1 MLALARYITF
11 DNFYM
16 HVFFDLDGTL
26 TNPRE
31 GIVACICH
39 ALTTLNIPIPA
50 AAELDQW
57 IGPPLEESFLALLQC
72 PDRATQAVTLYRDR
86 FANLGL
92 FENHVYGGIPEMLAV
107 LAGEADALW
116 VTTAKPQVFAQKIV
130 QHFQLAPFFA
140 GIYGSEF
147 DGTRAHKGD
156 LLAYVLQ
163 AEAIDPRA
171 VIMVGDRQ
179 HDMLGARQNGIT
191 AVGVTWGFGTEDELQ
206 AAGAIALCHTPAD
219 LPDILP
225 TLK

>member
-1 MLALARYITF
+1 
-11 DNFYM
+11 
-16 HVFFDLDGTL
+16 
-26 TNPRE
+26 
-31 GIVACICH
+31 
-39 ALTTLNIPIPA
+39 
-50 AAELDQW
+50 
-57 IGPPLEESFLALLQC
+57 
-72 PDRATQAVTLYRDR
+72 
-86 FANLGL
+86 
-92 FENHVYGGIPEMLAV
+92 
-107 LAGEADALW
+107 
-116 VTTAKPQVFAQKIV
+116 
-130 QHFQLAPFFA
+130 
-140 GIYGSEF
+140 SEF

-225 TLK
+225 ILKQRKLLP